1 MINQLICGCRIF
13 RQTHIR
19 LGQTGGRFIASMRSA
34 RRMPPEERSFLSF
47 ICVYDVYGFGSK
59 LLKMAQGY
67 ISSKYPKVRG
77 IPKIGVLPS
86 HPKLDHFS
94 IETRGFWGTPWYPHF
109 RNPPYRI
116 KSPWP
121 VGRWRKVWGLVA
133 MICWVLTFFF
143 SHIPVTAMKTIYTS
157 MQLYIYTYIYYIV
170 NIYHIYIIQILYFI

>member
-19 LGQTGGRFIASMRSA
+19 LGQTGGRFIASVRSA
-34 RRMPPEERSFLSF
+34 RRMPPEERSFLAF
-47 ICVYDVYGFGSK
+47 IFVYDVYGFGSK

-94 IETRGFWGTPWYPHF
+94 IETRGFGVPHGTPILGTPHTAS
-109 RNPPYRI
+109 NPH
-116 KSPWP
+116 
-121 VGRWRKVWGLVA
+121 GRLADGGKCGAW
-133 MICWVLTFFF
+133 
-143 SHIPVTAMKTIYTS
+143 S
-157 MQLYIYTYIYYIV
+157 Q
-170 NIYHIYIIQILYFI
+170 